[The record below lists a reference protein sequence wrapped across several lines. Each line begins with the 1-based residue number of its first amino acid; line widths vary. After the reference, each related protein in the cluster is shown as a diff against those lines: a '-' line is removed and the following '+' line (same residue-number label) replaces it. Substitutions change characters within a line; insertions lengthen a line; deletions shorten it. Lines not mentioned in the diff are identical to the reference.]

1 MPLRTPFLTEHLQWL
16 LLKFLVYERILFI
29 LSFLSKITIEQICLH
44 YHQIFSFGTKLTDV
58 LCDLSSDKAGDLSLI
73 NVAALIFLKQKLY
86 MGRF

>member
-16 LLKFLVYERILFI
+16 LLKFLVYERILFT
-29 LSFLSKITIEQICLH
+29 LSFLSKIEQIYLN